1 MKVHLVSVEVCVVG
15 RAHALV
21 EPERP
26 PLQDLRLVTHDG
38 DPNEARQFC
47 QMMVLIPFWKLFK
60 RTGNE
65 GRKKIREN

>member
-38 DPNEARQFC
+38 DPNEASQFY
-47 QMMVLIPFWKLFK
+47 
-60 RTGNE
+60 
-65 GRKKIREN
+65 